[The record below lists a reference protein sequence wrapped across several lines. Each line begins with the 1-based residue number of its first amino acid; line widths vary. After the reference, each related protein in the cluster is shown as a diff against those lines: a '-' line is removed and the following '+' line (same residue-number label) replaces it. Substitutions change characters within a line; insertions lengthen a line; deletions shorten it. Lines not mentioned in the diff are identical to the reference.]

1 MTPRESESRRDLDGR
16 SSIVMDTVLLA
27 YCAYENLAHSRIA
40 KVPVA
45 WLGK

>member
-1 MTPRESESRRDLDGR
+1 MTPPESESRRDLDGR
-16 SSIVMDTVLLA
+16 PSIVMDTVLLA